1 MIYLASP
8 YSSGHKIVGSEKDAM
23 LVVRYL
29 EVEAAV
35 AQLIKDGEMVYS
47 PIVHH
52 HHLALR
58 YKMPKDF
65 DFWRRRDFHFIDL
78 SEMLLVLQLIGWDI
92 SEGVTREIDYAKS
105 KMKSIRYVVPT
116 ELKVPGFKA
125 YREIP

>member
-8 YSSGHKIVGSEKDAM
+8 YSSGHKIIGSEKDAM

-35 AQLIKDGEMVYS
+35 AHLIIEGEMVYS

-58 YKMPKDF
+58 HKLPKDF
-65 DFWRRRDFHFIDL
+65 NFWEARDFHFIDL
-78 SEMLLVLQLIGWDI
+78 SEMLLVLQLKNWDI
-92 SEGVTREIDYAKS
+92 SEGVRREINYAKS
-105 KMKSIRYVVPT
+105 KMKSVRYVVPA